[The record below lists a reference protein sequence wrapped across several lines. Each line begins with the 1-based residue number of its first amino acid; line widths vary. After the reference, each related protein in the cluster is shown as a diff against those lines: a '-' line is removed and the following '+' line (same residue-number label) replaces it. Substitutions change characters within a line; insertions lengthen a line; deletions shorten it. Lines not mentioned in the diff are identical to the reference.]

1 MKYIKIIICVIYITF
16 LTSCSK
22 SNDKEINNIEV
33 VRDNEVISLLKDY
46 SLNLL
51 KVNNT
56 INVLKNNDISLY
68 TNDDKIIYG
77 IELNRNTE
85 MNSIDINTIE
95 RNINTIFI
103 RYDNNYKDINGC
115 PSYIYTNNR
124 YIINN
129 RCNIKSML
137 IGYYDKIYKE
147 DNYMYLYMYIGLIDI
162 KDNSVYGDVSKTNYI
177 DEYSNFKSYGIN
189 DSNKKEFDLYKFE
202 YRINGNKL
210 YLLNSIKK
218 NK

>member
-129 RCNIKSML
+129 RCNIKNML

-147 DNYMYLYMYIGLIDI
+147 DNYMYFYMYIGLIDI